1 MFEIGGI
8 YDFTLLQGYD
18 EQGNPHTDDLW
29 RYRVV
34 TIDGPLLDV
43 EPTQNRPGDKRQI
56 INTHS
61 SMFIKA
67 ERQSDELPTLR
78 YSVPAPPKGSSE

>member
-67 ERQSDELPTLR
+67 ERQSDKLPTLNLQD
-78 YSVPAPPKGSSE
+78 PLG